1 MASVQEEVEASK
13 KEVVENG
20 HEADLEDVTE
30 EDNKDPAKK
39 KKKKKKKKK
48 AGQNAKCTLLFVN
61 LRKIYLQRK
70 F

>member
-48 AGQNAKCTLLFVN
+48 AG
-61 LRKIYLQRK
+61 
-70 F
+70 